1 MRALCGAIIAAG
13 AMLGLGL
20 TAVGMGVRYAGFRTS
35 EGNPDYVLFKQ
46 MDTPLMYITVFL
58 SLVLVIGLG
67 IAFFGLAYHHHRRW
81 YEHQRVTEEHEEKR
95 PSRNRSS
102 AK

>member
-1 MRALCGAIIAAG
+1 
-13 AMLGLGL
+13 
-20 TAVGMGVRYAGFRTS
+20 
-35 EGNPDYVLFKQ
+35 
-46 MDTPLMYITVFL
+46 LMYITVFL